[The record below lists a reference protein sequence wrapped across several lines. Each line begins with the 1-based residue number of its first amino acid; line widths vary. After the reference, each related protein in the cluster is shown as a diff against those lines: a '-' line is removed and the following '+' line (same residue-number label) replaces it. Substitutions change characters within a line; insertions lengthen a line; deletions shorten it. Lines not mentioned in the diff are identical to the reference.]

1 MVNKAVPI
9 GDVLRAVVK
18 RLGLERRLKEARIAE
33 DWGRI
38 VGEKIAVH
46 SRPVAV
52 KGRTLIVNVDSSV
65 WLSEMNNFFKDK
77 ILDRLRS
84 EFRERRIEDIRFR
97 IGEI

>member
-18 RLGLERRLKEARIAE
+18 KLGLERRVKEARIAE
-33 DWGRI
+33 DWGRV

-65 WLSEMNNFFKDK
+65 WLSELNNFFKDK
-77 ILDRLRS
+77 ILDQLRS